1 MSKKRNITLG
11 SLTLLLFALSLAGC
25 GTKKGAGADGINS
38 VQQMQEIAPVESS
51 EVAKTTESTESSETT
66 EVVTEETP
74 EVGTIEYINSLA
86 PETAGFLESDWIAWA
101 NGMHQRACT
110 LEFESSS
117 GMNFQYDTSSS
128 IQVNGMEYYLCTNY
142 SSIEEASAEYY
153 AFFTKEGRENVFS
166 GFVAEQDGAL
176 YVCPLGRG
184 SDIYYKDSC
193 VVSLD
198 RIEECKVVFS
208 VDNYYYTDAYFD
220 SNGADDSYTTQKNDF
235 SVVFEDGVWKV
246 EEFYLPY

>member
-11 SLTLLLFALSLAGC
+11 SFILLLFALSLAGC

-38 VQQMQEIAPVESS
+38 VQQMQEIAPVESL
-51 EVAKTTESTESSETT
+51 EATKTTESTEASETT

-86 PETAGFLESDWIAWA
+86 PETAGFSESDWIAWA

-128 IQVNGMEYYLCTNY
+128 IQVNGMEYFLCTNY

-153 AFFTKEGRENVFS
+153 AFFTKEGRENVFPCVFIQTDKGIKILFLIERMNIIIPLS
-166 GFVAEQDGAL
+166 CTHKGNRDTQILSYLDKSPAL
-176 YVCPLGRG
+176 CSRVIFCKNNTIQLY
-184 SDIYYKDSC
+184 
-193 VVSLD
+193 SLVKQH
-198 RIEECKVVFS
+198 C
-208 VDNYYYTDAYFD
+208 
-220 SNGADDSYTTQKNDF
+220 
-235 SVVFEDGVWKV
+235 
-246 EEFYLPY
+246 L